1 MVSRF
6 LLHRLALP
14 PAVLVASLLL
24 APVLAQRSL
33 VSQPVLPGDPFP
45 ARTFENLNSGA
56 GGTERIDL
64 AQYLGQ
70 KPVVLLYW
78 IAGNRRSEDLFL
90 QLQELVQDVGA
101 DRIALLGVAVP
112 RPNLGEDKIRA
123 RIGEL
128 GIRVPVLSD
137 VGFGIGKQLRVGSVP
152 NLTILDAEGRL
163 RLTNGAS
170 LSQVLGYELDLAK
183 AIRRT
188 AETGQLMTHGY
199 LDRYFPVRELEGKP
213 CPDFKA
219 PTLEDPVERSWHGLL
234 DDGKVNVL
242 IFWSV
247 DCTHCRASLPGINAW
262 LEEHP
267 DGVNVVSC
275 ASVKDEAERIETAEF
290 CKLNGFGFPTLV
302 DRDSEVMGLYKITS
316 TPTILI
322 IGPDGVVDSAILSGH
337 SDFGRTIEKKKQLL
351 LATGGAS

>member
-1 MVSRF
+1 MISRL
-6 LLHRLALP
+6 LLHRPALP
-14 PAVLVASLLL
+14 LAVLVAGLLFT
-24 APVLAQRSL
+24 PVPAQQSL
-33 VSQPVLPGDPFP
+33 VAQPVRPGDTFP
-45 ARTFENLNSGA
+45 ARSFANLNAGIGGA
-56 GGTERIDL
+56 ERIDL
-64 AQYLGQ
+64 AQYRGE
-70 KPVVLLYW
+70 KPVILLYW

-90 QLQELVQDVGA
+90 RLQELVQDVGA

-112 RPNLGEDKIRA
+112 RPNLGEDKIRE
-123 RIGEL
+123 RIVAL

-152 NLTILDAEGRL
+152 NVTILDVEGRL

-170 LSQVLGYELDLAK
+170 LAQVLGYELDLAK

-219 PTLEDPVERSWHGLL
+219 PMLEDSVERSWHGLL
-234 DDGKVNVL
+234 DDAKVNVL

-247 DCTHCRASLPGINAW
+247 NCSHCKASLPGINAW

-290 CKLNGFGFPTLV
+290 CTRNGFGFPTLV

-337 SDFGRTIEKKKQLL
+337 SDFGQTIEQKKRQL
-351 LATGGAS
+351 LATGDAS